1 MDFSLSPEQQTL
13 QESVRTLMKRSA
25 PPEVVRAC
33 EREGRFPED
42 LFQAWSDAGL
52 LAMPFP
58 DSVGGLDGTAIDL
71 AIVAEEIARVSPDLA
86 MSYGGTVLC
95 GLNLLHHGTAEQIAT
110 WIPRVMQGEVKFS
123 VGISEPDAGSDAL
136 AMRTKARWTGDSW
149 VIDGQKLW
157 TTGAGLQDGVIN
169 VYARTSGTHSDRN
182 GISVFLVD
190 NDAPGVQL
198 RKLDMLGRRSSGTYE
213 VIFDGVEVPA
223 DRLIGQEGNGWDCLT
238 SGLQIERTLAA
249 ANSCGGSQAIVDL
262 AISYAKERTQFGR
275 PIGTFQAIG
284 HSLADMQT
292 EVDAARLMMWRAAW
306 LTAEGNKA
314 LKEITM
320 AKLLAGETFVKVA
333 NAGVQILGAY
343 GLNAEFDMERYFRDA
358 KSATIA
364 AGSSQT
370 QRNLIA
376 GLMGLKQR

>member
-1 MDFSLSPEQQTL
+1 MDFSLTSEQLAL
-13 QESVRTLMKRSA
+13 QDSVRSLMKRTT

-33 EREGRFPED
+33 EREGRFPDD
-42 LFQAWSDAGL
+42 LFQAWVEVGL
-52 LAMPFP
+52 LALPFP
-58 DSVGGLDGTAIDL
+58 SSVGGLDGNAIDL

-95 GLNLLHHGTAEQIAT
+95 GLNLLHHGTDEQVAT
-110 WIPRVMQGEVKFS
+110 WIPRVVQGEVKFS

-136 AMRTKARWTGDSW
+136 AMRTKARQSGDAW

-157 TTGAGLQDGVIN
+157 TTGAGLPDGVIN
-169 VYARTSGTHSDRN
+169 VYARTSGKRSERE

-190 NDAPGVQL
+190 NDTPGVHL
-198 RKLDMLGRRSSGTYE
+198 RKLDMLSRRSSGTYE
-213 VIFDGVEVPA
+213 VVLDGVEVPSE
-223 DRLIGQEGNGWDCLT
+223 RLVGQEGNGWSCLT

-249 ANSCGGSQAIVDL
+249 ANSVGGSQAVVDL
-262 AISYAKERTQFGR
+262 AVAYAKERTQFGK

-284 HSLADMQT
+284 HTLADMQT

-306 LTAEGNKA
+306 LTAEGRKA

-320 AKLLAGETFVKVA
+320 AKLIAGETFAKVA
-333 NAGVQILGAY
+333 GHGVQVMGAY

-358 KSATIA
+358 RSSTIA

-376 GLMGLKQR
+376 GLMGFKQR